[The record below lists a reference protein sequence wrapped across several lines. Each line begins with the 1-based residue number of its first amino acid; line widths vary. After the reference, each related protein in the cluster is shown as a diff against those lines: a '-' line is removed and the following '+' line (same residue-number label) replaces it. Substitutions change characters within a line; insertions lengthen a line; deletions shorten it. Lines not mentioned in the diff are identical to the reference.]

1 MFLRHHFSKRGARA
15 DGESVSGQQPEL
27 RHEVGHPVLAPGLAG
42 GPEGWVC
49 SDRRQLG
56 KPSAPQGN
64 LQVPTLR
71 RPGTVLA
78 SRVPEWWGT
87 LTVFLPRG
95 CPNSRHPTLRPET
108 KAAPP
113 DLAWGLGLQVLGIFY
128 ATPPPPRG
136 RNASAQTSSRA
147 SLTPAPLGWR
157 KA

>member
-1 MFLRHHFSKRGARA
+1 M
-15 DGESVSGQQPEL
+15 SGQQPEL
-27 RHEVGHPVLAPGLAG
+27 RNEVGHPVLAPGLAG

-49 SDRRQLG
+49 SDRWQLG

-128 ATPPPPRG
+128 ATPLLLPGRGMRLPRPP
-136 RNASAQTSSRA
+136 AA
-147 SLTPAPLGWR
+147 PATAGLEEGLMELRR
-157 KA
+157 K